1 MKPTP
6 LYFAILSA
14 LSSSAFIPTAM
25 AAETAKLEKI
35 TVEAQDDITPQSDT
49 VSTESLLNTGNSET
63 GAVLREING
72 VNASRKGGH
81 GLDPQIRGQQYSQ
94 LNVLLDGAKIAGGCP
109 NRMDPP
115 SSYAEVS
122 SYDEIEVIRGVKTV
136 TQGAGGSGGTIL
148 FKRSKPQYDPNK
160 LVSGEIT
167 VGKSNVMNYEADATV
182 RAVGQEGYVV
192 VQGSRKDANNY
203 TDGNG
208 DIVKSSYN
216 TNQGHVD
223 LGWTPNE
230 HHHLKLSA
238 EKSRTEDALYPGAAM
253 DAPETEGTM
262 LRLQYEGRQLSD
274 AIADVDVDLYRST
287 VDHTMN
293 NYDLRT
299 PPSPMMLR
307 ETPTSTETNGAKIK
321 LTSQVGNTQVDY
333 GVQYESVNKDATLWN
348 RYVDPN
354 TSLNYMWPDVTNT
367 TKSVFAETNTE
378 FTPSTN
384 LIVGVRYDDV
394 YAKADKT
401 NDAPSGEPDNVPSN
415 VYNNTYSDYD
425 GEDSASEGNF
435 NGLIRL
441 ENRFGAG
448 YNWYLGASRTMR
460 TADATERFMSKAAGP
475 SSWVGNPNIKPEEHN
490 QIDLGV
496 GQQTGTLQ
504 WNASVWYDRVNNYIL
519 RDLAANQQ
527 NNGVKTTNG
536 EVYVNVDADLYG
548 ADLEA
553 DYAATNTLTFGGQ
566 FSITQGRNTT
576 DNRNIA
582 MISAPTGQLRA
593 TYQPSNWHVGGRF
606 NFALEQTEID
616 KDYTPTADY
625 GNTPAWSTVDV
636 FGGYQINRNWI
647 VKAGVDNLFDQ
658 AYYDHLNYDITEGS
672 SVYKYNE
679 PGRNF
684 WAKVTAKF

>member
-182 RAVGQEGYVV
+182 RAVGQKGYVIL
-192 VQGSRKDANNY
+192 QGSRKDANNY

-208 DIVKSSYN
+208 DVVRSSYN

-230 HHHLKLSA
+230 HHHLKFSA
-238 EKSRTEDALYPGAAM
+238 EKSRTEDALYPGAGM
-253 DAPETEGTM
+253 DAPETEADM
-262 LRLQYEGRQLSD
+262 LRLQYEGRQLSK
-274 AIADVDVDLYRST
+274 AVTDVDIDLFRST
-287 VDHTMN
+287 VDHRMN
-293 NYDLRT
+293 NYDLR
-299 PPSPMMLR
+299 PLMDPAKKM
-307 ETPTSTETNGAKIK
+307 ENPTSTATNGAKIK
-321 LTSQVGNTQVDY
+321 LTSHLGNTQVDY

-348 RYVDPN
+348 RAPN
-354 TSLNYMWPDVTNT
+354 PDKSMFYMWPDVTNT

-384 LIVGVRYDDV
+384 LIVGLRYDDV
-394 YAKADKT
+394 YAKAADA
-401 NDAPSGEPDNVPSN
+401 NDTPMSGNTPTKA
-415 VYNNTYSDYD
+415 YANTYDDYD
-425 GEDSASEGNF
+425 GETSASEGNF

-441 ENRFGAG
+441 ENQFGAG

-460 TADATERFMSKAAGP
+460 TADATERFMARQN
-475 SSWVGNPNIKPEEHN
+475 SWVGNPNLKPEEHN
-490 QIDLGV
+490 QIDLGI
-496 GQQTGTLQ
+496 GQQTNSLQ
-504 WNASVWYDRVNNYIL
+504 WNVSVWYDRVNNYIL
-519 RDLAANQQ
+519 RDSASNQTD
-527 NNGVKTTNG
+527 NGVIAGAKG
-536 EVYVNVDADLYG
+536 DVYVNVDADLYG

-553 DYAATNTLTFGGQ
+553 DYAATNALTFGGQ
-566 FSITQGRNTT
+566 FSITEGRNTT

-593 TYQPSNWHVGGRF
+593 TYQPSNWHLGGHF
-606 NFALEQTEID
+606 NFALEQTKID
-616 KDYTPTADY
+616 KDYELAEQHGD
-625 GNTPAWSTVDV
+625 TPAWSTVDV

>member
-1 MKPTP
+1 
-6 LYFAILSA
+6 
-14 LSSSAFIPTAM
+14 
-25 AAETAKLEKI
+25 
-35 TVEAQDDITPQSDT
+35 
-49 VSTESLLNTGNSET
+49 
-63 GAVLREING
+63 
-72 VNASRKGGH
+72 
-81 GLDPQIRGQQYSQ
+81 
-94 LNVLLDGAKIAGGCP
+94 
-109 NRMDPP
+109 
-115 SSYAEVS
+115 
-122 SYDEIEVIRGVKTV
+122 
-136 TQGAGGSGGTIL
+136 
-148 FKRSKPQYDPNK
+148 
-160 LVSGEIT
+160 
-167 VGKSNVMNYEADATV
+167 
-182 RAVGQEGYVV
+182 
-192 VQGSRKDANNY
+192 
-203 TDGNG
+203 
-208 DIVKSSYN
+208 
-216 TNQGHVD
+216 
-223 LGWTPNE
+223 
-230 HHHLKLSA
+230 
-238 EKSRTEDALYPGAAM
+238 
-253 DAPETEGTM
+253 
-262 LRLQYEGRQLSD
+262 
-274 AIADVDVDLYRST
+274 
-287 VDHTMN
+287 
-293 NYDLRT
+293 
-299 PPSPMMLR
+299 
-307 ETPTSTETNGAKIK
+307 
-321 LTSQVGNTQVDY
+321 
-333 GVQYESVNKDATLWN
+333 
-348 RYVDPN
+348 
-354 TSLNYMWPDVTNT
+354 MWPDVTNT

-401 NDAPSGEPDNVPSN
+401 NDAPSGAPANVPSN